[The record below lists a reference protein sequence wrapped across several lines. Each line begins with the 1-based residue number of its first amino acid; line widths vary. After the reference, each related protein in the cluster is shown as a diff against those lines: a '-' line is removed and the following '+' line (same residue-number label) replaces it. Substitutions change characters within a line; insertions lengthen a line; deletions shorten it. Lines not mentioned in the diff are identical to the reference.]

1 MSQDSKN
8 WLDLYRQHDLAG
20 WSMAARMGIVD
31 DASYLRLEHVLEP
44 AVRIALGRWRYTA
57 LAGGAITAQN
67 ILGTLAWAPPWLL
80 QTLVLD
86 LAALQYPLSM
96 PLAKRLIQKAQVEW
110 VDDLRDVREQAKRF
124 RAGKINQIEQQQL
137 AAALMQATT
146 RTEQVWHALA
156 RHPGVCP
163 VRSCRFCC
171 NGQSQQAS
179 QSAPRIEQHWPRR
192 FAKTLKGDWLTSVGM
207 VSESSYLLLEPRLSE
222 QDRIRVG
229 QLRYRA
235 HHRRDQPN
243 DSILDRLMLAPP
255 WLLQTRLD
263 AFGFTKGLANVMRQQ
278 NLRFVADLIGQG
290 TQRLIRTPN
299 LGKLSLRELEDTLE
313 EALCFGV
320 RFPGGL
326 TGCIPQ
332 EPSLHRL
339 AA

>member
-1 MSQDSKN
+1 
-8 WLDLYRQHDLAG
+8 
-20 WSMAARMGIVD
+20 
-31 DASYLRLEHVLEP
+31 
-44 AVRIALGRWRYTA
+44 
-57 LAGGAITAQN
+57 
-67 ILGTLAWAPPWLL
+67 
-80 QTLVLD
+80 
-86 LAALQYPLSM
+86 
-96 PLAKRLIQKAQVEW
+96 
-110 VDDLRDVREQAKRF
+110 
-124 RAGKINQIEQQQL
+124 
-137 AAALMQATT
+137 
-146 RTEQVWHALA
+146 
-156 RHPGVCP
+156 
-163 VRSCRFCC
+163 
-171 NGQSQQAS
+171 
-179 QSAPRIEQHWPRR
+179 
-192 FAKTLKGDWLTSVGM
+192 M